1 MAARPPR
8 DGGAPKTAKPGK
20 DARRHDSTSDRK
32 PDRKSDAKP
41 EFGRDQ
47 TLRLKEGAGKPKHGK
62 KPFRKDGR
70 PSAGARGGKGA
81 GGKGGGG
88 KGAGF
93 GGAQPLRRRKGD
105 AGRPARGRP

>member
-1 MAARPPR
+1 MR

-20 DARRHDSTSDRK
+20 GARKHDSPSDRRPDRK
-32 PDRKSDAKP
+32 PDRKPDVKP

-70 PSAGARGGKGA
+70 PSGGPR